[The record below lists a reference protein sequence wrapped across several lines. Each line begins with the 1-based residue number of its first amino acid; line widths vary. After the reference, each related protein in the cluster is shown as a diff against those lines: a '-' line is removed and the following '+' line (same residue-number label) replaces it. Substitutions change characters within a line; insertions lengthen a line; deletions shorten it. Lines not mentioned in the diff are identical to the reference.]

1 MTAPGVIERYAAAWQ
16 RSDLDTMFAIHDPD
30 VVVHYGGAS
39 QFAGDHHGRD
49 ALIALLTETG
59 RRGGRTLVSVDAIY
73 DLGGH
78 GAVFV
83 TATFDIDG
91 ERVTVECCL
100 RYRVNVGMIVEVW
113 LYDHQQHLVDQAW
126 SQP

>member
-59 RRGGRTLVSVDAIY
+59 RRGGRTLVSVDAITT
-73 DLGGH
+73 LVGT
-78 GAVFV
+78 VQCSSLQRSTS
-83 TATFDIDG
+83 TA
-91 ERVTVECCL
+91 
-100 RYRVNVGMIVEVW
+100 N
-113 LYDHQQHLVDQAW
+113 A
-126 SQP
+126 

>member
-1 MTAPGVIERYAAAWQ
+1 M
-16 RSDLDTMFAIHDPD
+16 
-30 VVVHYGGAS
+30 
-39 QFAGDHHGRD
+39 
-49 ALIALLTETG
+49 
-59 RRGGRTLVSVDAIY
+59 
-73 DLGGH
+73 
-78 GAVFV
+78 FV

-91 ERVTVECCL
+91 ERVTVERCL